1 MSITTAARNPYAGTL
16 ALTALTPIVW
26 GSTYAVTTE
35 FLPPD
40 RPLFTAL
47 MRALPAGLVLLALTR
62 TLPRG
67 MWVGRAAAL
76 GVLNIG
82 AFFPLLFLAAYRLP
96 GGVAGVLGAVA
107 PMFALVFATGVLN
120 EKPTGRK
127 VLAGLI
133 GVFGV
138 ALVVL
143 RATAQLDTIG
153 VIAGLVGAAS
163 MALGTVLTKR
173 WGRPEGV
180 GPLAMTGWQLTAGG
194 LFILPLAALIE
205 GAPPAMDG
213 RAVGGYLYL
222 GVIGTAAAY
231 WLWLRGIAKVP
242 ATSVAFLGLLSP
254 VSAAVIGWVALGEAL
269 TGLQILGMVIALGGT
284 LLGQTTARVRAAKI
298 SVPAESGPTAELGGA
313 VPDGRGVAEVGEAA
327 EVGAD
332 KVDVAVELGA
342 ADQPVEVG
350 AADQPGLAGEV
361 GGETVGD
368 VVTED
373 SEKDGRTTGD
383 SRILVGAKS

>member
-1 MSITTAARNPYAGTL
+1 MTTSTTPRSGNSYAGTL

-47 MRALPAGLVLLALTR
+47 MRALPAGLALLAITR
-62 TLPRG
+62 VLPRG
-67 MWVGRAAAL
+67 IWIGRAAAL

-107 PMFALVFATGVLN
+107 PMFALGFATVVLA
-120 EKPTGRK
+120 EKPNGRK

-143 RATAQLDTIG
+143 KANAQLDTLG
-153 VIAGLVGAAS
+153 VIAGLAGAAF
-163 MALGTVLTKR
+163 MAAGTVLTQR

-180 GPLAMTGWQLTAGG
+180 GPLALTGWQLTAGG
-194 LFILPLAALIE
+194 LFILPLAVLVE
-205 GAPPAMDG
+205 GAPPALDG
-213 RAVGGYLYL
+213 RAIGGYLYL
-222 GVIGTAAAY
+222 AVIGTAVAY
-231 WLWLRGIAKVP
+231 WLWVRGISKVP

-254 VSAAVIGWVALGEAL
+254 VSAAVIGWIALGQAL
-269 TGLQILGMVIALGGT
+269 GPLQMAGLVIALGGT
-284 LLGQTTARVRAAKI
+284 LYGQLAGRPKPAPVVGAPAEPVL
-298 SVPAESGPTAELGGA
+298 VPA
-313 VPDGRGVAEVGEAA
+313 R
-327 EVGAD
+327 
-332 KVDVAVELGA
+332 
-342 ADQPVEVG
+342 
-350 AADQPGLAGEV
+350 
-361 GGETVGD
+361 
-368 VVTED
+368 
-373 SEKDGRTTGD
+373 
-383 SRILVGAKS
+383 